1 MSRYSF
7 LTSLTTTYRLKSTA
21 EPMSGNFI
29 ASFFDTV
36 STCDSSG
43 DICDIRSER
52 WQPVHTRSG
61 AMMSR
66 CRYGCTRKNCGTTSI
81 ATMTT

>member
-1 MSRYSF
+1 M
-7 LTSLTTTYRLKSTA
+7 TSLTTTYRLKSTA

-29 ASFFDTV
+29 ASVFETV

-43 DICDIRSER
+43 DTCAIRSER

-66 CRYGCTRKNCGTTSI
+66 CRYGCTRKNWGTMSM
-81 ATMTT
+81 ATMAT

>member
-1 MSRYSF
+1 
-7 LTSLTTTYRLKSTA
+7 
-21 EPMSGNFI
+21 MSGNFI

-36 STCDSSG
+36 STCESSG
-43 DICDIRSER
+43 AICAIRRER

-66 CRYGCTRKNCGTTSI
+66 CRYGCTSMNCGTMSM
-81 ATMTT
+81 ATMAA